1 MVDRRHIENVFYLIP
16 NIAKNGTKKQSQVQT
31 PVTWTKYHISN
42 IHDGGL
48 PPFWKWFYRYISS
61 SDYPISIKFRRHMQ
75 ILIPTSENDFCNK
88 MQIQH
93 GVKRPI
99 DKIYQYKSNSE
110 IDNIQPTTRIV
121 DFVPVISAVVVTV
134 TELVGINARWTRR
147 FTTALRIHSR
157 AVDVR

>member
-1 MVDRRHIENVFYLIP
+1 
-16 NIAKNGTKKQSQVQT
+16 
-31 PVTWTKYHISN
+31 
-42 IHDGGL
+42 
-48 PPFWKWFYRYISS
+48 
-61 SDYPISIKFRRHMQ
+61 MQ

-110 IDNIQPTTRIV
+110 IDNIQPTARIV

-147 FTTALRIHSR
+147 FTTALR
-157 AVDVR
+157 